1 VHNYAVPV
9 VGEFPV
15 RRLLGLWVG
24 HGLQADEVVIRVAAR
39 PGRRLLLPVGQRI
52 RLRLIELVDQ
62 QENAAVRRIAD
73 VSLDSRS
80 DN

>member
-1 VHNYAVPV
+1 
-9 VGEFPV
+9 
-15 RRLLGLWVG
+15 
-24 HGLQADEVVIRVAAR
+24 VVIRVAAL

-52 RLRLIELVDQ
+52 RLRLIGLVDQ